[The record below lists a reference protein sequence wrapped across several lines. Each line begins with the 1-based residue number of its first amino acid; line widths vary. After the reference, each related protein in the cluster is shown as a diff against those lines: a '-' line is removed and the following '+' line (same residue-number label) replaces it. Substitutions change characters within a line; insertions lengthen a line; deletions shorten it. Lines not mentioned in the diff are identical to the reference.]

1 VIVHGARKCDVDG
14 EEDRFWLVFDGDRIA
29 ATGDGAGWAAHAGA
43 GTDVV
48 DAAGALLTPGFIDLH
63 VHGGGGFSFDAA
75 AGQGAAGQG
84 AADHGAEDHTP
95 AGHTAADAIGRALA
109 VHRAHGT
116 TRSVLSLVANPVAA
130 LERSLAAIADLAER
144 DPLVLGSHLEGPF
157 LAPGRRGA
165 HNPDFLI
172 SPSPAVLERL
182 AAAARGTLRQIT
194 IAPELPGALDAISAL
209 AEAGVVV
216 AVGHTEADEE
226 QAQAAFDR
234 GARLLTH
241 AFNAMPGIGHRKPGP
256 VVAAIRDER
265 VTAELILDEVHVHPD
280 VARLLI
286 DAAAGRVALITDA
299 MAAAGSAD
307 GSYRLGSL
315 DVTVVDG
322 VARLTG
328 QDGAPG
334 AIAGSTLTLDHALR
348 VATRRCGMSLRAAV
362 TALTWVPARVL
373 GIDRRLGRLAPGY
386 AADAVLLNGA
396 CEVSAVWGAGRRL
409 V

>member
-1 VIVHGARKCDVDG
+1 MQESLPGARVIVHGARKCDVDG
-14 EEDRFWLVFDGDRIA
+14 EEDGFWLVFDGDRIA

-43 GTDVV
+43 GTHVV

-75 AGQGAAGQG
+75 
-84 AADHGAEDHTP
+84 

-396 CEVSAVWGAGRRL
+396 CEVSAAWGAGRRL